1 LEQARLYGE
10 LKEANQVLQAEIN
23 ERKLAEAALEKSS
36 SELRKS
42 EQRLQDI
49 VDNTTAVVFIKDLD
63 FRIVM
68 VNREFERCV
77 SLQRGNILGK
87 TDFEVFPLEVAEA
100 IRANDLN
107 VVKSGV
113 PIHFEEIVPSNVD
126 NRYYVT
132 AKFLLRDSSGKPYAL
147 CGIATEITAL
157 KRAEELEKKMARERE
172 SLARQRAMQLAKA
185 NEALRGSLDALATVP
200 ELDLFLGRVMAAI
213 SGQLGAP
220 TAGLRLHNTGTDSW
234 TMELVFKNG
243 RVTSAAEAGF
253 PESVRS
259 QSEIQISS
267 FLKSVGVYRMG
278 EPQSAIFDRLRDY
291 FLSLGVKT
299 LLTIP
304 LFSREKAIGLLTL
317 AFAEDRE
324 FRTEEL
330 EIATALAT
338 QASLGIQL
346 AKLADAARES
356 AVLQERNRLAGEI
369 HDSLAQS
376 FTGIS
381 MQLGM
386 AQELLLDKNDNA
398 LSYVR
403 RADDLARFGL
413 AEARRSTLSLHSAM
427 VQD

>member
-1 LEQARLYGE
+1 
-10 LKEANQVLQAEIN
+10 
-23 ERKLAEAALEKSS
+23 
-36 SELRKS
+36 
-42 EQRLQDI
+42 
-49 VDNTTAVVFIKDLD
+49 
-63 FRIVM
+63 M
-68 VNREFERCV
+68 VNREYERCV
-77 SLQRGNILGK
+77 GLQRDNILGK
-87 TDFEVFPLEVAEA
+87 TDFEILPRDVAEA

-243 RVTSAAEAGF
+243 RVMSAAEAGF

-259 QSEIQISS
+259 QREIQISS